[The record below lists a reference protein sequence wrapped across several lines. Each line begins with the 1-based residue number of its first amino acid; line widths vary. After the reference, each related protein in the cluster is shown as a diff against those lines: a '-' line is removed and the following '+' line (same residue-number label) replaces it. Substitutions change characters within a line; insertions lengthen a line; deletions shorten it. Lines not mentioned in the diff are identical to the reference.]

1 METLFVYLS
10 LSFLMLWIIAF
21 SLSMGS
27 LLWFQCVHLIQLI
40 NLRMDEV
47 GAQVNGFVNR
57 LLFYL
62 HLSR

>member
-1 METLFVYLS
+1 METLFVYLG

-21 SLSMGS
+21 SFSMGS

-40 NLRMDEV
+40 NFRLDEA
-47 GAQVNGFVNR
+47 GQQLNAFVSR

>member
-10 LSFLMLWIIAF
+10 LSFFMLWIIAF
-21 SLSMGS
+21 SLSVGS
-27 LLWFQCVHLIQLI
+27 LLWFQCVQLIQLI
-40 NLRMDEV
+40 NFRMEEA
-47 GAQVNGFVNR
+47 AQQMSGFVNR